1 MKKKIVCINQ
11 STGYLMI
18 DIVNAFAPHYDEV
31 VLLCGEVRVQ
41 DVELDPK
48 VKRVK
53 IGKTSRV
60 SHVRRF
66 FAWSYA
72 TVQIFFLL
80 LFRYRKYEILY
91 YSLPPTAYLCSLL
104 LPNKF
109 SLIMVD
115 VYPDVLKMLNIGEKH
130 IIYRMWA
137 RWNKKLFKKAHRV
150 FTIGDLLANLMAEYA
165 PRETIHVVPLWTGL
179 LNVHPVPKLQNPFA
193 LQHNIQD
200 KFIVQY
206 SGNIGATHDI
216 EEMIEMAKLLKGE
229 KDIVFLIIG
238 RGLKFPLVNRLI
250 KEFELDNCIVLPFQ
264 PDDVIR
270 YSIACADISY
280 VLLEEKVA
288 DVSLPSKVYN
298 IMAVGSSILSI
309 SPDGSQISSL
319 IKGYDVGANFPKG
332 QTKQMAD
339 YILRLKNSPAL
350 QQQYS
355 ANAVAAAKN
364 HTSENAK
371 KFVAISL
378 NETIA

>member
-1 MKKKIVCINQ
+1 MKKKLVCINQ

-41 DVELDPK
+41 DVQLDPK
-48 VKRVK
+48 VKIRK

-60 SHVRRF
+60 SHTRRF

-72 TVQIFFLL
+72 TIQIFFLL

-91 YSLPPTAYLCSLL
+91 YSLPPTAYLCSML

-109 SLIMVD
+109 YLIMVD
-115 VYPDVLKMLNIGEKH
+115 VYPDVLKMLNIHEKN
-130 IIYRMWA
+130 IIYRIWA
-137 RWNKKLFKKAHRV
+137 SCNRKLFKKAHRLY
-150 FTIGDLLANLMAEYA
+150 TIGDLPAKLMAKYT
-165 PRETIHVVPLWTGL
+165 PREKIHVVPLWTGL
-179 LNVHPVPKLQNPFA
+179 TNVHPVPKLQNPFA
-193 LQHNIQD
+193 IQHNIQD

-216 EEMIEMAKLLKGE
+216 EEMIEMAKLLKDQ

-250 KEFELDNCIVLPFQ
+250 KEYELGNCIVLPFQ
-264 PDDVIR
+264 PDDIIR

-298 IMAVGSSILSI
+298 ILAVGSSILSI
-309 SPDGSQISSL
+309 SPDGSQISEL
-319 IKGYDVGANFPKG
+319 IKSYNVGANFPKG
-332 QTKQMAD
+332 QTQQMAD

-350 QQQYS
+350 QQEYN
-355 ANAVAAAKN
+355 ANAIAAAKN

-371 KFVAISL
+371 QFVGIAL
-378 NETIA
+378 NENIA